1 MIKKACVLCIILF
14 AGTSARAGGDNAI
27 ISDQKVAG
35 GPTDFLVV
43 HHLVLRGNNQSIGRA
58 LARLAQESF
67 GSSVAASANPVR
79 TRAQRHYIE
88 KTYPILFERMRGV
101 AAAYGKDLNDDSCDF
116 SSLGYARI
124 HAGCSVVYYP
134 PQLTVS
140 GQGIVSRNY
149 DFSTGTLR
157 GTKPPADELPCTARP
172 YVLELHPDQG
182 YASMAICSYDLL
194 CGVLDGINSEGL
206 TVALLADDELL
217 SRYPTTIEATRGAA
231 VGLGVQQTLRF
242 LLDTCATA
250 DEAKEALLLTKQYY
264 EFLPCHYLI
273 ADRHGHAFVWEYSQA
288 HNKEYIVENP
298 GRPLT
303 TTNFSLHRYMKG
315 QTPPSPAEV
324 GRVCPRYC
332 ALCERI
338 AQHEGKVDVNFIKE
352 NQKKVDAVAK
362 PRLPERPPG
371 RTLWHAL
378 YCPENRSVEVSFYLG
393 DRKSD
398 DGNST
403 IARSDYI
410 AFRLTDQSARGN

>member
-1 MIKKACVLCIILF
+1 MIRKASVLCIILL
-14 AGTSARAGGDNAI
+14 ATPSTRAGSDKAI
-27 ISDQKVAG
+27 TSDQKVAG
-35 GPTDFLVV
+35 GPGDFMVV
-43 HHLVLRGNNQSIGRA
+43 HHLILRGDNQAIGRA
-58 LARLAQESF
+58 LARLAQESY
-67 GSSVAASANPVR
+67 GTSVAASADPVH
-79 TRAQRHYIE
+79 TKAQRHYIE
-88 KTYPILFERMRGV
+88 KTYPALFERMRGV
-101 AAAYGKDLNDDSCDF
+101 AQAYGKDINDDSCDF
-116 SSLGYARI
+116 SGLGYSRI

-134 PQLTVS
+134 PEVTVS
-140 GQGIVSRNY
+140 GRGIFSRNY

-157 GTKPPADELPCTARP
+157 GARPPAGDLPSTARP

-182 YASMAICSYDLL
+182 YASIAICSYDLL

-217 SRYPTTIEATRGAA
+217 SRFPTTIEPTRGAA
-231 VGLGVQQTLRF
+231 VGLGVQQILRF
-242 LLDTCATA
+242 LLDSCATA

-298 GRPLT
+298 GQPLA

-315 QTPPSPAEV
+315 ETPPSPADV

-332 ALCERI
+332 ALCEGI
-338 AQHEGKVDVNFIKE
+338 ARHEGKVDVDFIKE

-362 PRLPERPPG
+362 PRSPERPPG

-378 YCPENRSVEVSFYLG
+378 YCPETRSLEVSFYLG
-393 DRKSD
+393 DKKSD
-398 DGNST
+398 EGKST
-403 IARSDYI
+403 IARSGYI
-410 AFRLTDQSARGN
+410 AFRLADQSARGD

>member
-1 MIKKACVLCIILF
+1 MIKRACVLCLILC
-14 AGTSARAGGDNAI
+14 AGTSVRAGVDNTI
-27 ISDQKVAG
+27 VRDEKVAG
-35 GPTDFLVV
+35 GPTDFLLVQ
-43 HHLVLRGNNQSIGRA
+43 HLVLRGDNQSIGRA
-58 LARLAQESF
+58 LARLAQESYAT
-67 GSSVAASANPVR
+67 SVAASADPVR
-79 TRAQRHYIE
+79 TRAQRHYIA
-88 KTYPILFERMRGV
+88 KTYPVLFDRMRGV
-101 AAAYGKDLNDDSCDF
+101 AAAYGKDINDDSCDF
-116 SSLGYARI
+116 SSLGYAHI

-134 PQLTVS
+134 PEATVS
-140 GQGIVSRNY
+140 ARGILSRNY

-157 GTKPPADELPCTARP
+157 GTRPPAGELPSTARP

-182 YASMAICSYDLL
+182 YASIAICSYDLL

-217 SRYPTTIEATRGAA
+217 SRYPTTIEPTRGAA
-231 VGLGVQQTLRF
+231 VGLGVQQILRF

-264 EFLPCHYLI
+264 EFLPCHYLV

-298 GRPLT
+298 GRPLA

-315 QTPPSPAEV
+315 ETPPSPAEV

-332 ALCERI
+332 ALCEGI
-338 AQHEGKVDVNFIKE
+338 ARHEGKVDVDFIKQ

-362 PRLPERPPG
+362 PRSAERPPG

-378 YCPENRSVEVSFYLG
+378 YCPETRSLEVSFYLG
-393 DRKSD
+393 DKTA
-398 DGNST
+398 DGQIT
-403 IARSDYI
+403 IARSGYI
-410 AFRLTDQSARGN
+410 AFRLSDQSARSN